1 MITLKLTHGLSHSNG
16 IVSATARNPYVTVP
30 DEEAARICIEGGYFE
45 RVDGAEAERRAQP
58 AAAVP
63 AAAAEP
69 AKDNGRTAGKEAEKP
84 APVEDDEDE
93 LEAMTVP
100 ELKAYAETV
109 GIDLGKLT
117 RKVDIVAAIRK
128 AEAEA
133 EAE

>member
-30 DEEAARICIEGGYFE
+30 DEEAARICTEGRYFA
-45 RVDGAEAERRAQP
+45 RADGAAAAQRAQP
-58 AAAVP
+58 AAA
-63 AAAAEP
+63 ASAEP